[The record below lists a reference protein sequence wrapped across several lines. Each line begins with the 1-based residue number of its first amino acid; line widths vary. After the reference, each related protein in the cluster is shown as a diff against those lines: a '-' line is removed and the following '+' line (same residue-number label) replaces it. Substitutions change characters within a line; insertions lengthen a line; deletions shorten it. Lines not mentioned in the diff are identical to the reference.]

1 MNSLETIL
9 EIEAVI
15 IINELERKFQ
25 KEISEI
31 WIPETNAKSCLF
43 LRFKDQSDFGKDE
56 TALEMEM
63 FESSRSICNILAK
76 LIWLHC
82 FENYKKMII

>member
-1 MNSLETIL
+1 MKNLETIL
-9 EIEAVI
+9 EIEAII
-15 IINELERKFQ
+15 IINELERRFK

-31 WIPETNAKSCLF
+31 WVPETNAKSCLF

-63 FESSRSICNILAK
+63 FEWVKGYLQHFSKIDMVAL
-76 LIWLHC
+76 L
-82 FENYKKMII
+82 